1 MSIRVKII
9 LAVSL
14 VGLIFLSTGLISFVI
29 SKKIEKLSQASG
41 SWQKVIEDFVTIA
54 SIVSEAI
61 KFQDSER
68 LKEVQPIIGEIL
80 ESAEKVSKAGFDT
93 ENFTDTLQEYMVF
106 SR

>member
-29 SKKIEKLSQASG
+29 SKKIEKLSHVSG
-41 SWQKVIEDFVTIA
+41 SWQKVIENFGLIA
-54 SIVSEAI
+54 SIISETI
-61 KFQDSER
+61 RFQDSER

-80 ESAEKVSKAGFDT
+80 EAA
-93 ENFTDTLQEYMVF
+93 
-106 SR
+106 

>member
-14 VGLIFLSTGLISFVI
+14 VGLIFLSSGLISFVI
-29 SKKIEKLSQASG
+29 SKKIEKLSQASS
-41 SWQKVIEDFVTIA
+41 SWQKVIENFGLTV

-68 LKEVQPIIGEIL
+68 LKDGT
-80 ESAEKVSKAGFDT
+80 AYYRR
-93 ENFTDTLQEYMVF
+93 NFGG
-106 SR
+106 S

>member
-29 SKKIEKLSQASG
+29 SKKIEKLSQASS
-41 SWQKVIEDFVTIA
+41 SWQKVIENFGLTV

-61 KFQDSER
+61 KFRDSER
-68 LKEVQPIIGEIL
+68 LKDCT
-80 ESAEKVSKAGFDT
+80 AYYRR
-93 ENFTDTLQEYMVF
+93 NFRF
-106 SR
+106 S